1 MRRRESYVF
10 RMIETGTKR
19 SRTALSAPGIR
30 VPAFVAPVFAAL
42 AFVSLIS
49 PPPALAQ
56 DWMESLAE
64 SAGVPQVPAFL
75 PDRYDE
81 ATTTALPIDGLWR
94 INIIRKKIRI
104 EAGRAYAVDSWL
116 HLFVLKVQPDMVVM
130 RNFTRTGA
138 GQYQA
143 EDLPLMGPAAMRLSP
158 DGNLHV
164 NVRSA
169 FGPVNY
175 QLQRLEPQYPE
186 ALQAELAAAGHGT
199 APPVYTP
206 SPVAEAPPALPGEP
220 LPGMPGT
227 PSADPVAPVDLLP
240 EPSPPPAGCNPLG
253 IDPDTGEL
261 ICA

>member
-1 MRRRESYVF
+1 
-10 RMIETGTKR
+10 MIETGIQRRRIKF
-19 SRTALSAPGIR
+19 SAPGIR
-30 VPAFVAPVFAAL
+30 LPAFFAPAFAAL
-42 AFVSLIS
+42 AFAALTFVSLMS
-49 PPPALAQ
+49 AAPALAQ

-81 ATTTALPIDGLWR
+81 AATTALPIDGLWR
-94 INIIRKKIRI
+94 INTIRKKIRI

-186 ALQAELAAAGHGT
+186 ALQAELAAAGHGS

-206 SPVAEAPPALPGEP
+206 PPVAEAPPALPGEP
-220 LPGMPGT
+220 LPGEPLPGMPGAL
-227 PSADPVAPVDLLP
+227 PVDPVAPVELLP
-240 EPSPPPAGCNPLG
+240 ELSPLPVGCEPIG
-253 IDPDTGEL
+253 FDPDTGEL
-261 ICA
+261 VCA